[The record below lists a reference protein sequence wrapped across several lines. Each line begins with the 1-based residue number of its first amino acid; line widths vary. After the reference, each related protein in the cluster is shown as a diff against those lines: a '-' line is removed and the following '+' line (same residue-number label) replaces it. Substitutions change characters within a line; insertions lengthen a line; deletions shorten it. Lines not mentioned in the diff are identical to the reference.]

1 MLLLP
6 TGNTPRW
13 VILLTDVFL
22 CAFALALAYAIRF
35 DFAEPN
41 SQKLLIEWKVLKP
54 SIFFYFFVRIL
65 SFVFTKTY
73 SGIIRFTST
82 QDAKRLFLVLLS
94 GSILFS
100 IFSIVR
106 YYFLDGVFFLPWSI
120 LLLEFLLSFF
130 LLISMRVSVKLLYL
144 EQNKSRGA
152 TKNIVIYGAGEM
164 GMTTKKILEN
174 DSTALY
180 NIIGFIDDNPLL
192 QNKFLERT
200 PIKSSKHLETWRN
213 KKEIDAVIIAIKN
226 PKKETKTKIID
237 QCLALD
243 IDLLTVP
250 PIEQWMNGG
259 FTAKQIKKIKI
270 EDLLGRKEI
279 QLNETNI
286 TNFIKNK
293 VILVT
298 GGAGS
303 IGSEIVRQ
311 VLKYAPSKVVVL
323 DQAESPLYDLGNE
336 LKNKYVDSL
345 FELVIA
351 DVSSEQRMRRVF
363 EFFKP
368 EVVFHAAA
376 YKHVPLMEE
385 NPAEAI
391 KVNVLGSK
399 ILAKLSNEFNVSSFV
414 MISTDKAVNPTNVMG
429 ASKRIAEMY
438 IQALSKQSNTKFTTT
453 RFGNVLGS
461 NGSVIP
467 LFKKQI
473 ENGGPITVTDER
485 ITRFFMTIPE
495 ACQLV
500 LEAGTMGEGGE
511 VYVFDMGESIKIV
524 DLAEKMIK
532 LSGLELGK
540 DIEIKITGLRPGE
553 KLYEELLN
561 NEENTIPTHHEKI
574 LIGKVKEYEYHTLNE
589 LIMELISL
597 YNQQNNDAIVSK
609 MKEIVPEYISN
620 NSIFSKFDA

>member
-13 VILLTDVFL
+13 VILVVDIFL
-22 CAFALALAYAIRF
+22 CVFALALAYAIRF

-54 SIFFYFFVRIL
+54 SIIFYFGIRLF
-65 SFVFTKTY
+65 SFIFTKTY

-82 QDAKRLFLVLLS
+82 QDAKRLLFVLFV
-94 GSILFS
+94 GTV
-100 IFSIVR
+100 IFSIISLIR
-106 YYFLDGVFFLPWSI
+106 YHFLDGVFFLPWSI
-120 LLLEFLLSFF
+120 ILLEFLLSFF
-130 LLISMRVSVKLLYL
+130 LLLSMRVSVKLLYL

-180 NIIGFIDDNPLL
+180 NIIGFIDDNPTL

-200 PIKSSKHLETWRN
+200 PIKSSKHLEIWRN

-226 PKKETKTKIID
+226 PKKDTKTKIID
-237 QCLALD
+237 QCLELD

-250 PIEQWMNGG
+250 PIEKWMNGG

-279 QLNETNI
+279 QLSEDNI
-286 TNFIKNK
+286 TNFIINK
-293 VILVT
+293 VVLVT

-311 VLKYAPSKVVVL
+311 VLKYNPSKVIIL

-336 LKNKYVDSL
+336 LKINYDTAL
-345 FELVIA
+345 FDLVIA
-351 DVSSEQRMRRVF
+351 DVSNENRMRRAF
-363 EFFKP
+363 EHYQP
-368 EVVFHAAA
+368 QVVFHAAA

-399 ILAKLSNEFNVSSFV
+399 ILSNLSDEFKVNSFV

-438 IQALSKQSNTKFTTT
+438 IQALSKKSKTKFTTT

-485 ITRFFMTIPE
+485 ITRYFMTIPE

-524 DLAEKMIK
+524 DLAKKMVK

-553 KLYEELLN
+553 KLYEELLT

-574 LIGKVKEYEYHTLNE
+574 LIGKVKEYEYSALNE
-589 LIMELISL
+589 SIIDLIAL